1 MNASNRNNHTYNTQ
15 WGGNDEK
22 VARLL
27 SGVRATFTNLRTSAA
42 ERFDYKLF
50 EDLDGYKYDK
60 FDKTWSYYQ
69 AYLEEFSDA
78 NVVIGISISGDSAS
92 ISLPILYAKI
102 MKPTGEPF
110 HTVKSLDFLVDDRV
124 FTFENVY
131 EGDSESLVYLG
142 SSGQY
147 LVEELAK
154 ATIVSVRLGLG
165 FSSITI
171 DIPAKD
177 YQDTIKVI
185 SETLVKYDVWQFYTD
200 KEFLKKVDTIFPLT
214 ISD

>member
-1 MNASNRNNHTYNTQ
+1 MMR
-15 WGGNDEK
+15 K
-22 VARLL
+22 LL
-27 SGVRATFTNLRTSAA
+27 VYCLVFALLLPIYALSAA